1 MKKQWVVLALLPL
14 VALAACGKKEEP
26 PPAQPPATAAPTPG
40 PGDVTSLPPSHPPSG
55 EPGALPNMGQPG
67 AGQPAMPPV
76 PRQVVVP
83 DDVQKTWKGVVLQVT
98 TKGTNKSE
106 DIKIDIG
113 KTAKVGNLEIT
124 LEHFLPDFSMSGG
137 NITSKS
143 NQTQNP
149 AARLVIK
156 ENGKEVYSGW
166 RFSLYPQAHPM
177 NLEKYD
183 ILLKD
188 FVKKS

>member
-1 MKKQWVVLALLPL
+1 MKKILVVLALLPML
-14 VALAACGKKEEP
+14 GLAACAKKEEP
-26 PPAQPPATAAPTPG
+26 PPPPPPAASASGPAAAP
-40 PGDVTSLPPSHPPSG
+40 SLPPSHEASGAPAGLPPG
-55 EPGALPNMGQPG
+55 TDQPVM
-67 AGQPAMPPV
+67 PAV

-98 TKGTNKSE
+98 DKSTNKSQ
-106 DIKIDIG
+106 DLKIDIG

-124 LEHFLPDFSMSGG
+124 VEHFLPDFNMSGG
-137 NITSKS
+137 SITSKS
-143 NQTQNP
+143 NETQNP

-156 ENGKEVYSGW
+156 KDGKEVYSGW